1 MTERNKR
8 WIYSTVE
15 ASENKSVDR
24 SGLSGKDIANQ
35 VVGIDGS
42 VKYGMRPSSGFRL
55 YRELNITQDFNSTVG
70 YTHTKTSTVTDFFP
84 VQFHISEGN
93 FGQGFVYRVKSASN
107 NYAAIYMDFCPTTT
121 VDSATGWRT
130 VLLSKHA
137 SSPTASDI
145 SATAKMDVATV
156 GRHVMIF
163 MQGMTPRIFYI
174 NNAAGTFTHKVFDS
188 AIGKSPKF
196 ETITFANSDVDGSA
210 HSGKVVLSLSD
221 SSNQPEG
228 VKIKPGDYSFAYYFY
243 NTQTG
248 RRSPLSEISQ
258 ILESDSDWSAS
269 DKYVNISVQYNSEL
283 WDQIYFFRSVKT
295 QAVGG
300 TYNASILHLDTIWDT
315 TEPTGAGGDV
325 YTENTLRITVVG
337 GSEDPTTIL
346 EDESGTDV
354 TYKNKSGSFQLDDIA
369 LTMQDV
375 YLDKVIYEE
384 ETPRGKSCEVLDG
397 TLLVADPQLGT
408 PPTTNRGSIKERERN
423 VGELRWS
430 SVTEKSPELF
440 PINNKYSPEIFQNRI
455 EALSKVG
462 DFAVG
467 FSRDRLYHIR
477 REGLYLKVE
486 DLHAGF
492 GIAGLEASSDAGPL
506 CYFVSHKGLKAV
518 ANNGQL
524 DDVRNLD
531 NLLMDTWRDDLE
543 DIKMAYDPYASCL
556 FIFNPAK
563 DQAVCMWF
571 STGRISEFHDLP
583 FTDLKKGVCPLKW
596 SSNSAFS
603 DINAAFSTTD
613 TMVER
618 AFFLQNASTITAS
631 EIPTNWKPR
640 IYILDVDRNKTPGS
654 NSILISGSSTA
665 IRTLDIVGDA
675 NFRVGSGSVT
685 SSGNTYQFP
694 IGSGSYLDT
703 STSKSNGTNGGQNLH
718 GAKAYIVECS
728 NSDLIGRSFVILNSK
743 VTSSGSDTTAGGASE
758 TMTIVASKKSWPTG
772 LEASGVSFRFCLSPM
787 YVNWVG
793 GSLPMTRM
801 EDGMVQ
807 TSSDMFRNKQ
817 ISSIGC
823 HFIDVSGGYS
833 GFNFYEGEA
842 YKGSNDE
849 PSLRAIPS
857 DFSGSIIGSSI
868 ETGETAHY
876 AAFKGTDTNTAGR
889 HGIQDSVLAPGFRSY
904 ISDLDYKLMSIVV
917 RGRSSDTD
925 TSERSTS

>member
-15 ASENKSVDR
+15 ASENKSIDR

-42 VKYGMRPSSGFRL
+42 VKYGMRPSTGFRL

-70 YTHTKTSTVTDFFP
+70 FTHTKTSIVTDFFP

-107 NYAAIYMDFCPTTT
+107 NYAAIYMDYCPTAT
-121 VDSATGWRT
+121 VDSAAGWRT

-137 SSPTASDI
+137 ASPTAADI
-145 SATAKMDVATV
+145 SPTAKMDVASV

-174 NNAAGTFTHKVFDS
+174 NNAGGTFTHKVFDS

-196 ETITFANSDVDGSA
+196 QSLLTSGGANTAHDGRM
-210 HSGKVVLSLSD
+210 VLSLTGTPVTGLTD
-221 SSNQPEG
+221 SSS
-228 VKIKPGDYSFAYYFY
+228 KLSSGDYSFAYYFY

-258 ILESDSDWSAS
+258 ILESDTGWGTA

-283 WDQIYFFRSVKT
+283 WDQVYIFRSVKT

-315 TEPTGAGGDV
+315 TEPTGAGGSE
-325 YTENTLRITVVG
+325 YTENTLRKNDTPSITLT
-337 GSEDPTTIL
+337 DAA
-346 EDESGTDV
+346 GTSIV
-354 TYKNKSGSFQLDDIA
+354 YKNKIGTFQLDDIA

-397 TLLVADPQLGT
+397 TLLVADPQGGT
-408 PPTTNRGSIKERERN
+408 PPTTNSGSIAERERN

-477 REGLYLKVE
+477 REGLYLKIE

-531 NLLMDTWRDDLE
+531 NLLAGAWRDNLDSLR
-543 DIKMAYDPYASCL
+543 MAYDPYASCL
-556 FIFNPAK
+556 FILNPVQ
-563 DQAVCMWF
+563 DQSVCMWF
-571 STGRISEFHDLP
+571 STGRISEFHDVP
-583 FTDLKKGVCPLKW
+583 FTDVKKGVCPLKW
-596 SSNSAFS
+596 SSNSEFTNINNAFT
-603 DINAAFSTTD
+603 TTD

-618 AFFLQNASTITAS
+618 AFFLQNADSITAS

-640 IYILDVDRNKTPGS
+640 VYILDIDRNKTAGA
-654 NSILISGSSTA
+654 NATAISGYVKLV
-665 IRTLDIVGDA
+665 RTLDIIGDGKFSVAA
-675 NFRVGSGSVT
+675 NSVT
-685 SSGNTYQFP
+685 ASGNTFQFP
-694 IGSGSYLDT
+694 LESGSYLDT
-703 STSKSNGTNGGQNLH
+703 GTSKAGGTNGGQNVH
-718 GAKAYIVECS
+718 GAKAYVVACS
-728 NSDLIGRSFVILNSK
+728 NPDLIGEKFTVLNTK
-743 VTSSGSDTTAGGASE
+743 VTSGGSDTTAGGASQ
-758 TMTIVASKKSWPTG
+758 TMTVVVSNKGWPVG
-772 LEASGVSFRFCLSPM
+772 LNAAGVTFSFCLSPM

-833 GFNFYEGEA
+833 GSNFYEGEA
-842 YKGSNDE
+842 YKGSNDD

-904 ISDLDYKLMSIVV
+904 ISDLDYKLMSIIV